1 MTIFNRHDQGAAT
14 PPHLVNHRQ
23 IDRDKLAMTPR
34 HKAADAANLAYF
46 QLQDIMVPEEQVMGV
61 AVLFAAMCLKANI
74 TASELH
80 NMGKR
85 VLLSHGKAED
95 GPSSNSLQVLQDML
109 GARIM
114 AREVTVA

>member
-1 MTIFNRHDQGAAT
+1 MTIFNKHDQGAQL
-14 PPHLVNHRQ
+14 PPHLVGQRP

-34 HKAADAANLAYF
+34 HKAADAAQLAYF

-61 AVLFAAMCLKANI
+61 AILFAAMCLKANI
-74 TASELH
+74 TPSELH

-85 VLLSHGKAED
+85 ILLAQNTAED
-95 GPSSNSLQVLQDML
+95 GVTSNSLQVLQDML